1 MYYKT
6 FDILYIKKM
15 ENLKFCY
22 KCGGTNTFG
31 LKEGRDRYFC
41 NHCLTVHYQNPKPTA
56 TLLCIE
62 NNQILLGRRALP
74 PKRGL
79 WGLLGGFVELNET
92 LDEAATRELKE
103 ESNLNGNLKKIIG
116 TCSHFNSI
124 FGDVLLIG
132 ILMKIKTWDNML
144 ASDDVSELKF
154 FNLEETP
161 KMAFKCHQDFINIY
175 KKMR

>member
-1 MYYKT
+1 MVQIRYCQFCGNLNQYG
-6 FDILYIKKM
+6 YIDG
-15 ENLKFCY
+15 N
-22 KCGGTNTFG
+22 N
-31 LKEGRDRYFC
+31 RY
-41 NHCLTVHYQNPKPTA
+41 HCLNCSAIHYQNPKPTA